1 MMMAS
6 RLPATLLSVAALLV
20 ASTSAAIAAVPTVS
34 AVPGTT
40 NSNATV
46 DRNARFQNCFGYPYD
61 YGYGSR
67 PYYPH
72 YKRDGKSKDSV
83 SWFGSCIIAPKV
95 LIISLFEPEA
105 DVWYNIPQFD
115 LLELNITVAGLSP
128 LFPQVHCT
136 FDAEVCQVTLG
147 EAGKLGKRHRRG
159 ISADQQSRDQRG
171 NIHHRALAITVLR
184 LSKNI
189 LLHRRNRRCEP
200 RDRDN
205 SFGHIRSL
213 RRLRRPSV

>member
-1 MMMAS
+1 MLS
-6 RLPATLLSVAALLV
+6 RSSVSATLLSVVTLLV
-20 ASTSAAIAAVPTVS
+20 AGTSAAIAAVPTVS
-34 AVPGTT
+34 AVPVTS
-40 NSNATV
+40 NVNATV

-72 YKRDGKSKDSV
+72 YKRDGKSKDSA

-147 EAGKLGKRHRRG
+147 EAGKFEK
-159 ISADQQSRDQRG
+159 
-171 NIHHRALAITVLR
+171 HHRHCVNTD
-184 LSKNI
+184 
-189 LLHRRNRRCEP
+189 HRNR
-200 RDRDN
+200 D
-205 SFGHIRSL
+205 
-213 RRLRRPSV
+213 